1 VSKAA
6 ERASETGPGEGLV
19 GLVGMEAR
27 NYRRWQGAWEVR
39 FARDSLCQLFQ
50 EGCCEGERRNGVG
63 AGGECDTGRVALPVF
78 AHGEHSEEKE
88 TDSGNRSDTR
98 RNDVLQKKS
107 GGSLA
112 AP

>member
-1 VSKAA
+1 M
-6 ERASETGPGEGLV
+6 

-50 EGCCEGERRNGVG
+50 EGCCEEERRNGVG